1 VTICYA
7 VLCYML
13 PFYNTLHYILFALLA
28 CRQHLVGSGMAP
40 VVWSAGR
47 RRREEV
53 TQRQWSSVS
62 WKKTGF
68 RFQED
73 GVVWREHAV
82 LHFPALHQLRHV
94 GHHAIL
100 HESMLNART
109 CQTMYRA
116 LFANS
121 QQNDHHRQANTQSS
135 KPRLK
140 TVRVLQLNSGHFTI
154 PCVFRISAFCIRTGR
169 RQYSLTEDIY
179 RVAQKSNPLW
189 LIVIKSY

>member
-1 VTICYA
+1 M
-7 VLCYML
+7 LCYVIC
-13 PFYNTLHYILFALLA
+13 FHSIIHYIIFYLHCLHVDNTSSARGWRRLFGQLVDDDAKRWRSGTGVP
-28 CRQHLVGSGMAP
+28 CR
-40 VVWSAGR
+40 GR
-47 RRREEV
+47 RLD
-53 TQRQWSSVS
+53 SVS
-62 WKKTGF
+62 RRTASSDENTPCCIF
-68 RFQED
+68 LLSISYVTSATTPSCMNQCLTL
-73 GVVWREHAV
+73 VHAK
-82 LHFPALHQLRHV
+82 LY
-94 GHHAIL
+94 
-100 HESMLNART
+100 N
-109 CQTMYRA
+109 RA